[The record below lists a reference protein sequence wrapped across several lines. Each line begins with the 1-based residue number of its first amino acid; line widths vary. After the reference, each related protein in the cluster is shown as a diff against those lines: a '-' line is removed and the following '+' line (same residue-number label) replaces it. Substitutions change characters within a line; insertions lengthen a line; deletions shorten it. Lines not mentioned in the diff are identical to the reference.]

1 MSPVNI
7 VMRRSIRHGYQEHSD
22 NVSKLPHHPMSVT
35 FWQYL
40 RNIFHHLVVKCFG
53 IFLAFILFSSVS
65 SQRWG
70 WVEMVERT
78 IQAWSPNPT
87 AILQAAFPK
96 ENSGLGFS
104 LFAPVF
110 TDCLLLGLPSDSESG
125 NQRKVFVFLTSVPFV
140 CHLLS

>member
-7 VMRRSIRHGYQEHSD
+7 VMCRSIRHGYQEHSD
-22 NVSKLPHHPMSVT
+22 NVSKLPHHSMSVT
-35 FWQYL
+35 FRQYL
-40 RNIFHHLVVKCFG
+40 RNIFHHLVIKCFG

-65 SQRWG
+65 SQRWR

-87 AILQAAFPK
+87 AILQAAFHK

-104 LFAPVF
+104 LFAHVF

-125 NQRKVFVFLTSVPFV
+125 NQRKVFVFLTSVSFV